1 MKGGATTHLQS
12 VKRKHAS
19 NALVIN
25 SSHSHSFLIQRPR
38 SHRITLT
45 SWLLSLLL
53 NVLIL
58 YLLTLLPQRHP
69 ETPDDALQVDTV
81 VVPTERSPKLR
92 LTPRSRL
99 SRSSQP
105 IKAAPLQQR
114 STPPSTLPL
123 VTYARPTE
131 RVSHE
136 PMLTSPD
143 KAMPIKGNQI
153 AIDLNAR
160 LAASIPDTPVSSKI
174 ESARNK
180 TLSVDAPARKEGW
193 LDKLRGEVGV
203 PPQAQVRGSGREL
216 SGHYHIATV
225 QHEDAADTG
234 RTKVLGRLIGAMN
247 RWTNVRTKL
256 LSGNTPL
263 ADPEIERIPL
273 IYITAISAFTF
284 SEQERTNLETYLQN
298 GGTLLFSDLS
308 QDWGNEGAVAN
319 SIRFELWK
327 ILGESVE
334 LHPVEPGEPIC
345 NSFFEFKKGPPLVE
359 KKRGQFSV
367 LRLDGRIAVFY
378 DAAGLGLKWMENDPD
393 EKWLRW
399 GVNLIVHTLA
409 SWR

>member
-1 MKGGATTHLQS
+1 MR
-12 VKRKHAS
+12 RKHPS
-19 NALVIN
+19 NISVIN
-25 SSHSHSFLIQRPR
+25 PSHLHPFPIPSPR

-58 YLLTLLPQRHP
+58 YLFTLLPQRLQ
-69 ETPDDALQVDTV
+69 ETADDALQVITV
-81 VVPTERSPKLR
+81 VVPTERSPRVR

-99 SRSSQP
+99 TRSSQP
-105 IKAAPLQQR
+105 IKVTPPKQR

-143 KAMPIKGNQI
+143 EAMPIEGNQI
-153 AIDLNAR
+153 AIDLNAS
-160 LAASIPDTPVSSKI
+160 LAASISDKPVGSKI
-174 ESARNK
+174 ESARYK
-180 TLSVDAPARKEGW
+180 SLSVDAPARKEGW

-203 PPQAQVRGSGREL
+203 SPRAQVSGSGREI
-216 SGHYHIATV
+216 SGHFYIATV
-225 QHEDAADTG
+225 QYEDAIDTV
-234 RTKVLGRLIGAMN
+234 RTKVLGRLVDAMN
-247 RWTNVRTKL
+247 RRTKVRPKL

-263 ADPEIERIPL
+263 ADPEIQRIPL
-273 IYITAISAFTF
+273 VYITATSAFTF
-284 SEQERTNLETYLQN
+284 SEQERANLETYLQK

-308 QDWGNEGAVAN
+308 GDWGNEGAVAN

-334 LHPVEPGEPIC
+334 LHPVKPGEPIC
-345 NSFFEFKKGPPLVE
+345 NSFFEFKKGAPLVE